1 MATNGTTELA
11 EQGTVR
17 HVSTGTEISTTA
29 ELAISQ
35 VEAQA
40 RALVQAR
47 FFMAAKMRRT
57 WDDVEQRLIR
67 ECRRPRFAVS
77 AWYIKPIGKDEAKW
91 PRGLS
96 IRFAEAALRLAGNI
110 DVQIQSAYDDDWK
123 RVVRVSVLDLETNF
137 GYTKEVTIDKSVE
150 RRYLDSNR
158 EVLSTRLNSRGEQ
171 TYLVKATEDEVMVKQ
186 NALVSKEIRTQGL
199 RLIPG
204 DILDE
209 CKALIQATIASG
221 AAAEDPETARKS
233 IFDNFATI
241 GVTPADLSKYLEHD
255 TANLLPA
262 EVVTLR
268 GIFTAIKNG
277 EATWK
282 DVMAA
287 KFGPSE
293 GAEESEAT
301 KKLREKLA
309 AKRTPAAAP
318 AQTTSSE
325 SASAQ
330 AAAPQLPDWSTLPNQ
345 PAWPEDALGQQYGLR
360 IIVADV
366 RYERANDMEDWKR
379 AAEQP
384 ADKPV
389 FGEKPKARR

>member
-1 MATNGTTELA
+1 MGTNGITELTRV

-17 HVSTGTEISTTA
+17 QSATGVETATTA

-47 FFMAAKMRRT
+47 FYMAAKMRRT

-67 ECRRPRFAVS
+67 ECRRPRFAAS
-77 AWYIKPIGKDEAKW
+77 AWYIKPIGKDETKW

-96 IRFAEAALRLAGNI
+96 IRFAEAALRMSGNI
-110 DVQIQSAYDDDWK
+110 DVQIQSAYDDEWK
-123 RVVRVSVLDLETNF
+123 RVIRVSVLDLETNF
-137 GYTKEVTIDKSVE
+137 GYTKEVTIDKTVE
-150 RRYLDSNR
+150 RKYASDR
-158 EVLSTRLNSRGEQ
+158 EVLAARQNSRGEQ
-171 TYLVKATEDEVMVKQ
+171 TYLVRATEDEVMVKQ
-186 NALVSKEIRTQGL
+186 NSLVSKEIRTQGL

-209 CKALIQATIASG
+209 CKALIQATIADG
-221 AAAEDPETARKS
+221 AEDPEAARKS

-241 GVTPADLSKYLEHD
+241 GVLPADLAKYLEHD

-268 GIFTAIKNG
+268 GIFVAIKNG
-277 EATWK
+277 DATWK

-287 KFGPSE
+287 KFGPAD
-293 GAEESEAT
+293 GTEESDAT

-309 AKRTPAAAP
+309 AKKSSHAPSPEPAVSRWAN
-318 AQTTSSE
+318 
-325 SASAQ
+325 
-330 AAAPQLPDWSTLPNQ
+330 LPNH
-345 PAWPEDALGQQYGLR
+345 PSWPDQMTDPKWGLAMVMGGQN
-360 IIVADV
+360 
-366 RYERANDMEDWKR
+366 YERPDDLADWKL

-384 ADKPV
+384 AERPV
-389 FGEKPKARR
+389 FGDKPKGRK